1 MKQTEAE
8 LKKLLVLPADRD
20 AHRRILRGGCLCWSL
35 KDKGMEKRNLVAKK
49 KSMSPN
55 KRSTEQG
62 LLRARQVSCLESP
75 DAGSGREVLATEWQE
90 MRLERGWRQR
100 VQPLKAKTLDAKT
113 PLCQLCGPIRG
124 VQLGKNWQVC
134 VAEK

>member
-1 MKQTEAE
+1 
-8 LKKLLVLPADRD
+8 
-20 AHRRILRGGCLCWSL
+20 
-35 KDKGMEKRNLVAKK
+35 
-49 KSMSPN
+49 
-55 KRSTEQG
+55 
-62 LLRARQVSCLESP
+62 
-75 DAGSGREVLATEWQE
+75 

>member
-55 KRSTEQG
+55 KRSKEQG
-62 LLRARQVSCLESP
+62 SKLGKLVVWKVQTLGVGERCLP
-75 DAGSGREVLATEWQE
+75 LSGR
-90 MRLERGWRQR
+90 
-100 VQPLKAKTLDAKT
+100 K
-113 PLCQLCGPIRG
+113 
-124 VQLGKNWQVC
+124 
-134 VAEK
+134 